1 MRRARATLRGPDAEH
16 RLRQSRR
23 RPMDGLA
30 ARDCGLDER
39 LLDVAQLVDLALQ
52 RGDARGTR
60 SRLDAQRRSRLAGTF
75 SLVRGLVRGRTT
87 GNLLNASRPQA
98 VIETVA
104 SQRFISA
111 KFRIS
116 ALSSV

>member
-1 MRRARATLRGPDAEH
+1 
-16 RLRQSRR
+16 
-23 RPMDGLA
+23 MDGLST
-30 ARDCGLDER
+30 RDRGLDER
-39 LLDVAQLVDLALQ
+39 LFDMAQLVDLALQ
-52 RGDARGTR
+52 GGDARGTR
-60 SRLDAQRRSRLAGTF
+60 SRSDAQRRSRLAGTF
-75 SLVRGLVRGRTT
+75 LPMRGLVRGRTT